1 MDLKDLT
8 PSSDT
13 VEVAVVHPATLEP
26 LANEDGSPMTITMYA
41 PHSKKYK
48 AAIHEQTNK
57 RLKKAQSKNGFDFT
71 AEELEEATLDLLAKT
86 TTLDLLA
93 KTTKEWSIT
102 FGGEQPKL
110 TLSKAKEIYSE
121 VFWIKDQIEGAVSN
135 SLDFM
140 KV

>member
-41 PHSKKYK
+41 PHSKNYK
-48 AAIHEQTNK
+48 AAVHEQTNK

-71 AEELEEATLDLLAKT
+71 AEDLDEA
-86 TTLDLLA
+86 TLDLLA

-110 TLSKAKEIYSE
+110 TLSKAKEVYSE

>member
-48 AAIHEQTNK
+48 AAVHEQTNK

-71 AEELEEATLDLLAKT
+71 AEDLDEA
-86 TTLDLLA
+86 TLDLLA

-110 TLSKAKEIYSE
+110 TLSKAKEVYSE